1 MWCPTPT
8 EEKVSPSH
16 HPSSTNYKDRVSV
29 YALNT
34 SLCLGSSFNSPHH
47 PPSDPRLR
55 GEQRWGD
62 GNRLRDWH
70 QTKEGRKRGKG
81 RWEGGREEW
90 RRRKHAVCR
99 VALSISFSIKSL
111 ERNKSRSAP
120 FGLSCSL
127 RFSHFLCL
135 NLMWKASCMPLLI
148 TNNPGNS
155 SMPFLQLYFLYCSN
169 KINGGNPNNFS

>member
-1 MWCPTPT
+1 MFQLTLWIQVSACVQVSIPLTTTFRSKVKGKT
-8 EEKVSPSH
+8 E
-16 HPSSTNYKDRVSV
+16 
-29 YALNT
+29 A
-34 SLCLGSSFNSPHH
+34 
-47 PPSDPRLR
+47 
-55 GEQRWGD
+55 
-62 GNRLRDWH
+62 
-70 QTKEGRKRGKG
+70 G
-81 RWEGGREEW
+81 RWKQTQRLTPDKRKEERREGEVG
-90 RRRKHAVCR
+90 RRKHAMCG

-111 ERNKSRSAP
+111 EKNKTRSAP
-120 FGLSCSL
+120 VGLSCSL

>member
-1 MWCPTPT
+1 METDSET
-8 EEKVSPSH
+8 DTRQK
-16 HPSSTNYKDRVSV
+16 K
-29 YALNT
+29 
-34 SLCLGSSFNSPHH
+34 G
-47 PPSDPRLR
+47 
-55 GEQRWGD
+55 G
-62 GNRLRDWH
+62 
-70 QTKEGRKRGKG
+70 KEGRGGGKG
-81 RWEGGREEW
+81 EER
-90 RRRKHAVCR
+90 RRRKHAMCR

-111 ERNKSRSAP
+111 EKNKTRSAP
-120 FGLSCSL
+120 VGLSCSL